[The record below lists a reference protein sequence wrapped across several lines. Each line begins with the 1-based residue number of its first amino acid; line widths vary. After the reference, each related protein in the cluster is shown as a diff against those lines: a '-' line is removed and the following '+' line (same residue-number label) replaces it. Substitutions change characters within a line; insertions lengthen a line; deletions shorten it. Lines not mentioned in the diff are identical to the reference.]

1 MWSVLGSGQTPEAPT
16 APDQNP
22 AHALAHLRETHE
34 ARLHAQ
40 QPDEVQSQE
49 LVEQQPGPFPARPIH
64 DWERVC
70 HTLVFLSVLP
80 VNVLPVSAVQ
90 GPARFVVETWTLNVF
105 THSFFLLLA

>member
-40 QPDEVQSQE
+40 QPDEV
-49 LVEQQPGPFPARPIH
+49 LCGMYRVGDLIRAGATGPVHYGSALAAAWARG
-64 DWERVC
+64 
-70 HTLVFLSVLP
+70 
-80 VNVLPVSAVQ
+80 A
-90 GPARFVVETWTLNVF
+90 
-105 THSFFLLLA
+105 